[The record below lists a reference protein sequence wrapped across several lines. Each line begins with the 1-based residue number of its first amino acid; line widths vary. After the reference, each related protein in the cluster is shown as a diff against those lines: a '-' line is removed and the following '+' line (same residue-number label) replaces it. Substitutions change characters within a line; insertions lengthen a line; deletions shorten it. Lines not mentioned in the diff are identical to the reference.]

1 MSAAEARHQD
11 RYGLPIST
19 ASSEAAEAY
28 RAGID
33 LMLSSWPGAAEA
45 FERAIARD
53 PNFALAHIGRA
64 RILAFYQQGDA
75 ARQRAAT
82 ARDLVGRCGTARE
95 RGHVDTLALA
105 VEGKSAAALA
115 SALQHLETWPRDAVV
130 MSLPLGAFGLFAFS
144 GMADHDQARQDLCE
158 RYAADYGD
166 DWWFLTNH
174 GWAMTENGRVAQGR
188 AMTERALAM
197 RRDNA
202 YAVHALLHAM
212 FEDGAVADADA
223 LVAQWIGGYDRSGIL
238 YGHICWHQALGALDR
253 GDAATALS
261 IYADVLQPSVNA
273 APPLNTMSDCASL
286 LWRLSADGHTVPAA
300 LWADAEAHARSY
312 FPRSSL
318 PFVEVHM
325 ALLAAAT
332 GDQAALEQR
341 LGLIEQRL
349 ADGQFGAG
357 PVVPRIFRAL
367 NAFARGN
374 HRACVSELEPALAD
388 VVRIGGSHAQR
399 EIIED
404 TFIVAAIRSGE
415 LSKARALLDR
425 RLHRRPSSRDAR
437 WRAAAGG

>member
-1 MSAAEARHQD
+1 MSAADARHQD

-45 FERAIARD
+45 LERAIALD
-53 PNFALAHIGRA
+53 PDFALAHIGRA
-64 RILAFYQQGDA
+64 RLHSFYQQGDA

-82 ARDLVGRCGTARE
+82 ARDLVRRRGTARE
-95 RGHVDTLALA
+95 QSHVETLALA
-105 VEGKSAAALA
+105 IEGKSAPALA
-115 SALQHLETWPRDAVV
+115 SALPHLESWPRDATV

-144 GMADHDQARQDLCE
+144 GMADHNQARQDLCE
-158 RYAADYGD
+158 RHAADYGD
-166 DWWFLTNH
+166 DWWFLANH
-174 GWAMTENGRVAQGR
+174 GWAMTENGQVGRGR
-188 AMTERALAM
+188 AMTERAFAM

-212 FEDGAVADADA
+212 FEDGSVADADA
-223 LVAQWIGGYDRSGIL
+223 LIAQWIGSYDRSGIL

-253 GDAATALS
+253 GDAAAALS

-286 LWRLSADGHTVPAA
+286 LWRLSADGHAVADT
-300 LWADAEAHARSY
+300 LWAEAAAYARSY

-332 GDQAALEQR
+332 GDQPALEQR
-341 LGLIEQRL
+341 LGLIEQLL
-349 ADGQFGAG
+349 ADGQFLAG
-357 PVVPRIFRAL
+357 PVVPRILRAL
-367 NAFARGN
+367 NAFAEGDD
-374 HRACVSELEPALAD
+374 HACVSELEPVLAE

-404 TFIVAAIRSGE
+404 TFIVAAIRGGE
-415 LSKARALLDR
+415 VSKARALLDQ

-437 WRAAAGG
+437 WRTAAGG

>member
-1 MSAAEARHQD
+1 MGAAEAGHHD

-28 RAGID
+28 RSGID

-45 FERAIARD
+45 FERAIALD
-53 PNFALAHIGRA
+53 PDFALAQIGRA
-64 RILAFYQQGDA
+64 RIHSFYQQGDA

-82 ARDLVGRCGTARE
+82 ARDLVQQRGTERE
-95 RGHVDTLALA
+95 RSHVETLALA
-105 VEGKSAAALA
+105 VEGRSAPALA
-115 SALQHLETWPRDAVV
+115 SALQHLESWPRDAVV

-144 GMADHDQARQDLCE
+144 GMADHNRARQDLCE

-166 DWWFLTNH
+166 DWWYLANH
-174 GWAMTENGRVAQGR
+174 GWAMTENGQVARGR
-188 AMTERALAM
+188 TMTERAFAM

-212 FEDGAVADADA
+212 FEDGSVADADA
-223 LVAQWIGGYDRSGIL
+223 LIAQWIGSYDRTGIL

-253 GDAATALS
+253 GDAARALS
-261 IYADVLQPSVNA
+261 IYADALQPAVNA
-273 APPLNTMSDCASL
+273 APPLNVMSDCASL
-286 LWRLSADGHTVPAA
+286 LWRLSTDGHAVDDT
-300 LWADAEAHARSY
+300 LWADAEAYARSY

-341 LGLIEQRL
+341 LGMIEQRL
-349 ADGQFGAG
+349 ADGQFVAG
-357 PVVPRIFRAL
+357 PAVPRIVRAL
-367 NAFARGN
+367 NAFASGN
-374 HRACVSELEPALAD
+374 HRTCVGALEPVLAD

-415 LSKARALLDR
+415 LSKARAMLDQ

-437 WRAAAGG
+437 WRAVAGS